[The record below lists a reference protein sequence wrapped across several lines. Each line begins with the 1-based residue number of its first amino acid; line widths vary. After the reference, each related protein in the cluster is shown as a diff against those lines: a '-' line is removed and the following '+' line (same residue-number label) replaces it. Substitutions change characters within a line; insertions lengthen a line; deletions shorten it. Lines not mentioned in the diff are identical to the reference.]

1 MSTTVPSST
10 TAARRRRATSG
21 CAGRRGGT
29 ARSAS
34 YGAAA
39 GSGARRRA
47 NPGTLAIG
55 GRGSPSLERRRAL
68 RKCGAAHS
76 APTRAP
82 TRRATSNCS
91 WTRSRC
97 LSSPTVLSTASGS
110 SVSCAYSPTTYGP
123 PNLRSSGRCYLS
135 RDCTA
140 GRRSSTRAARRE
152 PCTTRAQSN
161 YFTATSC
168 HSRFTRSTPRQK
180 KRALQVAQGA
190 RGGSPVGWRQA
201 AWCPSPPASSS
212 SSPCPRGR
220 AAAAVAQGAGEGDH
234 VEPGGRTWCQ
244 PAAQREWCA
253 DRGI

>member
-1 MSTTVPSST
+1 MRRAAVRAGAAGPR
-10 TAARRRRATSG
+10 ARRRTGRRPARARA
-21 CAGRRGGT
+21 AGRTR
-29 ARSAS
+29 ARWRSAAAVPLTR
-34 YGAAA
+34 AAA
-39 GSGARRRA
+39 G
-47 NPGTLAIG
+47 
-55 GRGSPSLERRRAL
+55 LEEMWRCA
-68 RKCGAAHS
+68 S

-168 HSRFTRSTPRQK
+168 HSRFTRSPPPPPAK
-180 KRALQVAQGA
+180 KKELFKWRKGREEALQLDGDRRPGA
-190 RGGSPVGWRQA
+190 HRR
-201 AWCPSPPASSS
+201 
-212 SSPCPRGR
+212 RHHR
-220 AAAAVAQGAGEGDH
+220 AAAPALVDAPPLQSRREQARAAMWSRVAARGANLRRKESGAQTAGFECAV
-234 VEPGGRTWCQ
+234 R
-244 PAAQREWCA
+244 
-253 DRGI
+253 